1 MLGFLRRVG
10 PRLMQVNSLRPYG
23 QPITAKLPY
32 EPWPYDHRYIG
43 MTAREVITKF
53 KLTTFPLKNFPEALL
68 DAKVDEIYQKSTK
81 MRFKSCIN
89 AMQLLQKGKYDKVRT
104 IRSEDYYKP
113 PKRPRFF
120 QRLNRMRRSTK
131 LGIKRNGLKRI
142 SGLTGKTRDVSIF
155 SLEVHFGSSSNDR
168 GGWHPPPLCSS
179 SHVSDAFAACCQ
191 FNGPLDVLVRRID
204 FSRHDGSW
212 LDSAMLVAT
221 LSLLACLSAA
231 SPTTVRVNIVVTTQV
246 PSVEVFVRALNSY
259 TPDDG
264 PPWEWLGKVQQQR
277 FSSYSLPSTS
287 TLRIQS
293 LWDNSNEGSSN
304 TTKVEYHPKHRDV
317 DLLSTQGKDTLN
329 LAIGKHDLIDNDNGE
344 VLEWWPLNST
354 ATTVLGNTDHS
365 DQLFRARFEVEEL
378 GEKVRA
384 WREGCEDD
392 EFIRARPDRNFVMAK
407 LILKESMWSEA
418 QQEIVD
424 RALQDS
430 RIAHTKYP
438 RFTNNGYKRSKVSFA
453 LRKDIT
459 AWYAS
464 SRQAARPEE
473 MPLVS
478 GGVAAAESDTWMLT
492 LPDGLH
498 ARVRRE
504 CMASLYKW
512 IRRTHVLEF
521 TALYGVRIYRE

>member
-1 MLGFLRRVG
+1 
-10 PRLMQVNSLRPYG
+10 
-23 QPITAKLPY
+23 
-32 EPWPYDHRYIG
+32 
-43 MTAREVITKF
+43 
-53 KLTTFPLKNFPEALL
+53 
-68 DAKVDEIYQKSTK
+68 
-81 MRFKSCIN
+81 
-89 AMQLLQKGKYDKVRT
+89 
-104 IRSEDYYKP
+104 
-113 PKRPRFF
+113 
-120 QRLNRMRRSTK
+120 MRRSTK

-142 SGLTGKTRDVSIF
+142 SGLTGKTRD
-155 SLEVHFGSSSNDR
+155 
-168 GGWHPPPLCSS
+168 
-179 SHVSDAFAACCQ
+179 
-191 FNGPLDVLVRRID
+191 
-204 FSRHDGSW
+204 DGSW

-221 LSLLACLSAA
+221 LSLLACLSATT
-231 SPTTVRVNIVVTTQV
+231 PTTVRVNIVVTTQV
-246 PSVEVFVRALNSY
+246 PSVEVFARALHAH
-259 TPDDG
+259 TPDDS

-317 DLLSTQGKDTLN
+317 DLSSTQGKDTLN

-365 DQLFRARFEVEEL
+365 DQLFRARFEVEDL
-378 GEKVRA
+378 GVKVTRAGVGSEASPMPQARA

-392 EFIRARPDRNFVMAK
+392 EFVCARPDRDFVMAK
-407 LILKESMWSEA
+407 LILKESMWSAA

-424 RALQDS
+424 RTLQDS

-492 LPDGLH
+492 LPDDIH

-512 IRRTHVLEF
+512 IRRSHVLEF
-521 TALYGVRIYRE
+521 TALYGVRIYREG

>member
-1 MLGFLRRVG
+1 
-10 PRLMQVNSLRPYG
+10 
-23 QPITAKLPY
+23 
-32 EPWPYDHRYIG
+32 
-43 MTAREVITKF
+43 
-53 KLTTFPLKNFPEALL
+53 
-68 DAKVDEIYQKSTK
+68 
-81 MRFKSCIN
+81 
-89 AMQLLQKGKYDKVRT
+89 
-104 IRSEDYYKP
+104 
-113 PKRPRFF
+113 
-120 QRLNRMRRSTK
+120 
-131 LGIKRNGLKRI
+131 
-142 SGLTGKTRDVSIF
+142 
-155 SLEVHFGSSSNDR
+155 
-168 GGWHPPPLCSS
+168 
-179 SHVSDAFAACCQ
+179 
-191 FNGPLDVLVRRID
+191 
-204 FSRHDGSW
+204 
-212 LDSAMLVAT
+212 MLVAT

-246 PSVEVFVRALNSY
+246 PSVEVFVRALDDH

-317 DLLSTQGKDTLN
+317 DLSSTQGKDTLN

-344 VLEWWPLNST
+344 VLEWWPLNGT

-365 DQLFRARFEVEEL
+365 DQLFRARFEVEDL
-378 GEKVRA
+378 GEKVGA

-392 EFIRARPDRNFVMAK
+392 EFVCARPDRNFVMAK
-407 LILKESMWSEA
+407 LILKESMWSAA

-424 RALQDS
+424 RTLQDS

-492 LPDGLH
+492 LPDDLH

-521 TALYGVRIYRE
+521 TALYGVRIYREGSVLHVHTDRPMTHILSCILNVRSTGPQWPLIIQGFKDEFEEVVLEEGELLLYESASSPHGRVGRLGRGGEVANVFIHFKPQGWPQVFLGDESVRRSEL